1 MSLDRDD
8 LFFRQFLDWYIGKTI
23 YRVIDGRVPRHWWD
37 IGPWPMPKLEE
48 MIIEKI
54 TITKHGVY
62 INDNIDVDAYD
73 GGLYIDQYEA
83 YKVYQCKKSYYGRR
97 MERVEDEFKKFL
109 KEHNMYEL
117 FYR

>member
-23 YRVIDGRVPRHWWD
+23 YRVISGRVPRHWWD

-62 INDNIDVDAYD
+62 INDNIDVDD
-73 GGLYIDQYEA
+73 ECLYIDKEEADAEYQYE
-83 YKVYQCKKSYYGRR
+83 KSYYNRK
-97 MERVEDEFKKFL
+97 MKRVEDEFKKFL
-109 KEHNMYEL
+109 KEHDMYEL

>member
-23 YRVIDGRVPRHWWD
+23 YRVIGGRVPRHWWD

-62 INDNIDVDAYD
+62 AVLDKYIDTGKCDDPEIVKKIKQLHEKNLFKSKSMPKYLVDGYYDDAYAD
-73 GGLYIDQYEA
+73 MQY
-83 YKVYQCKKSYYGRR
+83 V
-97 MERVEDEFKKFL
+97 
-109 KEHNMYEL
+109 
-117 FYR
+117 